1 MGGQVALKSGQG
13 KESAGEYRI
22 TEGRVL
28 SMTKHLYYED
38 SYLSRFQARIQ
49 QVVVAGNISEII
61 LDQSAFYP
69 TSGGQPHDRGTVNGR
84 PVVEVSETEKGE
96 ILHRIGGIIE
106 GEVADCQIDWDRRFD
121 FMQQHTG
128 QHILSQAFL
137 KLAQANT
144 VGFHLG
150 ADYATIDLDCE
161 TLPAGLIGQV
171 ENLANSIVEENRWVE
186 ARIVAAG
193 EVVSLGLRKESKRGG
208 PLRIVEV
215 QGFDVSACGG
225 THVRN
230 TGEIGTILIRKL
242 ERVNRQ
248 LRVEFICGGRTRQSY
263 REIVAVLDL
272 SARKFSSAW
281 LELPD
286 RIEKMLE
293 ENKELRKKLQ
303 EKNRQLAGALA
314 RQFYAESV

>member
-1 MGGQVALKSGQG
+1 MGGLGSLTPHDFEGHLRRKIQSPLHSDEVDGGQVALKSAQG
-13 KESAGEYRI
+13 VEQAGEYRI
-22 TEGRVL
+22 SEG

-38 SYLSRFQARIQ
+38 SYLSRFQAHLQ

-69 TSGGQPHDRGTVNGR
+69 TSGGQPHDRGTVNGL

-106 GEVADCQIDWDRRFD
+106 GENADCQIDWDRRFD

-128 QHILSQAFL
+128 QHVLSQAFL

-161 TLPAGLIGQV
+161 SLSPGLIGRV
-171 ENLANSIVEENRWVE
+171 EELANSIVEENRRVE

-193 EVVSLGLRKESKRGG
+193 EVVWER
-208 PLRIVEV
+208 VAA
-215 QGFDVSACGG
+215 DVHLQSELADR
-225 THVRN
+225 HVR
-230 TGEIGTILIRKL
+230 
-242 ERVNRQ
+242 
-248 LRVEFICGGRTRQSY
+248 
-263 REIVAVLDL
+263 
-272 SARKFSSAW
+272 
-281 LELPD
+281 
-286 RIEKMLE
+286 
-293 ENKELRKKLQ
+293 
-303 EKNRQLAGALA
+303 
-314 RQFYAESV
+314 